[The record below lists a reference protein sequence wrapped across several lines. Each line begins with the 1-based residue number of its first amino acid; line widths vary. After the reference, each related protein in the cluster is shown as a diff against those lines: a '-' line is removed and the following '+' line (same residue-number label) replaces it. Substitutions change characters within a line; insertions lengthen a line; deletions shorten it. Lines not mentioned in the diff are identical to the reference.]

1 VAHLTRRE
9 RPFAWLLW
17 AAAGSVAGLLLVAF
31 LGADAAI
38 MAALHGPGGQPGGPA
53 WLTKAAFDLTSLG
66 SFAVWS
72 LAVAAAALM
81 EAARGRRRLALLM
94 GVSAALGEGASEM
107 VKQLVHRPRPA
118 TAAAL
123 QTFGL
128 SFPSGHAMMAAV
140 AYLTLGAVA
149 ARAERTAARRRLLIA
164 LTLALVGLI
173 GATRVYLGAH
183 WPSDVLAGW
192 TLGALW
198 AWATARLATRITR
211 AHRGEVA
218 G

>member
-1 VAHLTRRE
+1 VTGRE

-17 AAAGSVAGLLLVAF
+17 AAAGSVAVLLFVAL

-38 MAALHGPGGQPGGPA
+38 MAAIHGPGEQPSGPG
-53 WLTKAAFDLTSLG
+53 WLTKAALDLTSLG
-66 SFAVWS
+66 SLAVWS
-72 LAVAAAALM
+72 LAVAAAALL
-81 EAARGRRRLALLM
+81 EAARGRLRLALLM
-94 GVSAALGEGASEM
+94 GVSAAMGEGASEI
-107 VKQLVHRPRPA
+107 VKQVVHRPRPP

-149 ARAERTAARRRLLIA
+149 ARAERSTASRRLLIA
-164 LTLALVGLI
+164 LALALVGLI
-173 GATRVYLGAH
+173 GVTRVYLGAH

-198 AWATARLATRITR
+198 AWLTATLAARLTR
-211 AHRGEVA
+211 ADRAEA
-218 G
+218 AE